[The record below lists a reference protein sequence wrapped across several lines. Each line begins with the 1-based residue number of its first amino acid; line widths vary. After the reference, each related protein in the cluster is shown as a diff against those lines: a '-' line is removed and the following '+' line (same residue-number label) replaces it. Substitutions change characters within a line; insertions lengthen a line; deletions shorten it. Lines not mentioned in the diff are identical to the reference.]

1 MPEKAR
7 RRAKKKRAAPAD
19 FAKARGEVGRAKRAP
34 ENETRPEFRTRRLA
48 VAGQSVAK
56 ETAGAAVSGRNLT
69 VPELLAQLGHPS
81 AKVRADAAGGLVEIL
96 EGAPVPVGQQ
106 LGPLLGA
113 LAPRMLDPERPTRR
127 AALRLLK
134 ALGAEPG
141 CRRRLPAFLPV
152 LMTTTQA
159 ALTHVELPIRTDAL
173 GFLDALLEAL
183 PAEATAPDYWGPCLS
198 HFQDLLAPQNRHDSL
213 KRRSLAFIARASAC
227 CRRYLSAAE
236 RPCSVGG
243 SGGRGVWH
251 RGACIGSFL
260 LPHMEPGRAM
270 KAEVAAKD
278 AALQLCAGC
287 GVDSGLPNRLR
298 SRQAVPPRKKR
309 RAPPSSRKKMLK
321 VFQGPPGDP
330 DVDGVSAGTG
340 GIELRLLST
349 LIDCWSECHPSELL
363 GEGAEPASVK
373 ILADLLMCIRHLACP
388 RPGLRLAAWGQ
399 SARGRLLTQL
409 APHFPARVASEV
421 TPPETITSLAE
432 FNLAAAEVLAC
443 LVSPAGTATSG
454 PPDGNTWVPRVE
466 RFYVNLIA
474 RGRLLEAEP
483 VLGAVELEGPT
494 ASPEMIS
501 LALGAAI
508 MLLERLHAGA
518 DVGSAGAAG
527 DAGARNGL
535 IQAVAALLAR
545 LSPEDPLFGETLS
558 CLGSL
563 LDRDRG
569 HRGGASGSVPAALL
583 EVWLTTVPRALWKM
597 GSKEPAVSLRALKLS
612 LEVLRRSEAATLA
625 ASAEEIQLSLAP
637 LFCAI
642 LPPRS
647 SSKSGSRPGP
657 RVVWGPLRDLPTGCQ
672 DLAVDLLHF
681 LPSIDAE
688 LVRAV
693 LLGCLSEQ
701 GLSTD
706 CACRA
711 VQALHTRN
719 MSGGDH
725 SKASEEVRLS
735 FLVTLLA
742 GRSSLAGSHALGP
755 DTARNKGENCS
766 YSYWDRH
773 MALLQ
778 VALECVEGGRRGAPG
793 GGSLLAQSLLQHAGD
808 PNSARRLQ
816 LGFILFMVSEMYAGV
831 PLPALFTLFQSAGGE
846 HTQLPHA
853 LFSSATARRLEWL
866 KPADRAAKVAR
877 ILAEYALVTAS
888 ATSLPETP
896 ETKTLSQT
904 RGPALAPFF
913 LALQGP
919 DTEVAA
925 VVQEVCDVALGDG
938 VIDADGTKLPG
949 PPGGPEDTST
959 GFQALERGVR
969 ALSAVQV
976 LQGVCTRTPCLLG
989 RQSTR
994 AALDQA
1000 VGRLRPYAAEERC
1013 VARGLEYIR
1022 GTLQRHPPCAMT
1034 Q

>member
-19 FAKARGEVGRAKRAP
+19 FVKARGKVGRAKRAP
-34 ENETRPEFRTRRLA
+34 ANETRPEFRTRRLA

-81 AKVRADAAGGLVEIL
+81 AKVRAEAAGGLVEIL
-96 EGAPVPVGQQ
+96 EGAPGSVGQQ

-127 AALRLLK
+127 AALRLLR

-152 LMTTTQA
+152 LMTATQA

-198 HFQDLLAPQNRHDSL
+198 HFQDLLAPQNRYDSL
-213 KRRSLAFIARASAC
+213 KRRSLAFVARASAC

-236 RPCSVGG
+236 RPRNVGG
-243 SGGRGVWH
+243 SGGRGVWR
-251 RGACIGSFL
+251 RGPCVGSL
-260 LPHMEPGRAM
+260 LRPHLEPGRAM
-270 KAEVAAKD
+270 KAEVAARD

-287 GVDSGLPNRLR
+287 SVDSGLPDRLR
-298 SRQAVPPRKKR
+298 ARQAAPPRKKR
-309 RAPPSSRKKMLK
+309 RAPPSSSKKILK

-330 DVDGVSAGTG
+330 DVDGVGAGT

-399 SARGRLLTQL
+399 SALGRLLTQL
-409 APHFPARVASEV
+409 TPHFPARVASEV
-421 TPPETITSLAE
+421 TPPETLTSLAE

-443 LVSPAGTATSG
+443 LVSPAGTATMSG
-454 PPDGNTWVPRVE
+454 PPEGNTWVPRVVH
-466 RFYVNLIA
+466 FYVDLIS

-501 LALGAAI
+501 RALGAAI
-508 MLLERLHAGA
+508 MLLERLERHAGA
-518 DVGSAGAAG
+518 DVGSAGASG
-527 DAGARNGL
+527 GAGAGNGL

-569 HRGGASGSVPAALL
+569 DNGASGGVPAALL
-583 EVWLTTVPRALWKM
+583 EVWLTSVPRALWKM
-597 GSKEPAVSLRALKLS
+597 GSKEPAISLRALRLS

-642 LPPRS
+642 LPPRP

-657 RVVWGPLRDLPTGCQ
+657 RVVWGPLRDLPVGCQ
-672 DLAVDLLHF
+672 ELAADLLHF

-719 MSGGDH
+719 MSGGDR
-725 SKASEEVRLS
+725 SKASEEARLS

-742 GRSSLAGSHALGP
+742 GRSSLAGSRALGP
-755 DTARNKGENCS
+755 DTARIKRE
-766 YSYWDRH
+766 SYWDRH

-846 HTQLPHA
+846 QTQLPHA
-853 LFSSATARRLEWL
+853 LFSSAAARRLEWL
-866 KPADRAAKVAR
+866 SPAGRAAKVAR

-888 ATSLPETP
+888 ATLLQPEKPETQA
-896 ETKTLSQT
+896 LSRT

-919 DTEVAA
+919 DTEVAS
-925 VVQEVCDVALGDG
+925 VIQEVCDIALGDG
-938 VIDADGTKLPG
+938 VADADGTKPSG
-949 PPGGPEDTST
+949 PRGGPEDTAM
-959 GFQALERGVR
+959 GFQGLERGVR

-989 RQSTR
+989 YPSAR

-1000 VGRLRPYAAEERC
+1000 VGRLRPYAAEERSI
-1013 VARGLEYIR
+1013 ARGLEHIR
-1022 GTLQRHPPCAMT
+1022 GTLERHPPCAMA